1 MNATAP
7 SADRLR
13 SLLIYEAETGLL
25 KWAVRRG
32 RILAGTIAGCPDR
45 DGHIVVRIDKKAYF
59 AHRIVYCMANGL
71 WPAGQ
76 IDHING
82 LPADN
87 RLCNLRNATA
97 SINSQNLRRANRSNK
112 TTGVL
117 GVSKSGGS
125 NARPYRA
132 SIHIDGKFI
141 HIGNFPDEESASRA
155 YINAKRNL
163 HSGCTI

>member
-1 MNATAP
+1 MNSPAP
-7 SADRLR
+7 SADKLR
-13 SLLIYEAETGLL
+13 SLLIYETETGAL

-32 RILAGTIAGCPDR
+32 RILAGATAGCLDR
-45 DGHIVVRIDKKAYF
+45 DGYIVVRIDKKAYF
-59 AHRIVYCMANGL
+59 AHRIIYCMANGF

-87 RLCNLRNATA
+87 RICNLRVATA
-97 SINSQNLRRANRSNK
+97 SVNSQNLRRANRSNK
-112 TTGVL
+112 TTKVL

-125 NARPYRA
+125 NANPYRA

-141 HIGNFPDEESASRA
+141 HIGNFPDVRSAQLA
-155 YINAKRNL
+155 YIAAKRNL
-163 HSGCTI
+163 HEGCTI